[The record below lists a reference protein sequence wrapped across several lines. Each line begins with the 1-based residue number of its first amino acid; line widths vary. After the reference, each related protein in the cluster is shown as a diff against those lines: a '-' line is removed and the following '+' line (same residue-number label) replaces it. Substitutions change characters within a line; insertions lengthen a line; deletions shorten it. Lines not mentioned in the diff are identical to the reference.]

1 MFGNYLKTAFRNLWR
16 DRKFSAINVVGLAIG
31 MATCLLMILY
41 IHHELS
47 YDRYNKKADR
57 IVRVV
62 FKGSVG
68 GQPIKEAN
76 VMPPVART
84 LQSNYPEVQ
93 QATRLVNGGAPI
105 IGYGDKSFKQEA
117 FAYVDSNFFQVFT
130 LPFVEGDVRTALL
143 QPHTIVITR
152 AIARQYFGNQD
163 PIGKLLDFKDWNTS
177 FKVTGVIDKVPDNSH
192 FHFNFFASMASWPD
206 AKSASFMTSG
216 YYTYLVLPKGYDY
229 RKLQAKLPG
238 IVDKY
243 IGPQMQKAMGTGL
256 SAFRKNGN
264 NIGLYLQPLT
274 AIHLHSDFTGDLS
287 PGSNVSYIYIFG
299 VIGIFMLLIACINFM
314 NLSTASASRRARE
327 IGIRKVLGSG
337 RPALVKQ
344 FLLESLLVTVIAFL
358 IALVMVSLALPL
370 FNGLSGKA
378 LSLNVVFLNTWM
390 MPGILLFV
398 LCTGLLSGS
407 YPAFFLSSYKPV
419 SVLKGQVSSG
429 KKSMGLRSGLVVF
442 QFFISITLIV
452 CTVVVY
458 RQLRYMQHM
467 KLGYD
472 KNQVL
477 ILPETWLLGKTQEAF
492 HQQLLQDPRIEE
504 VSVSG
509 YLPAGSSYGN
519 SFYVY
524 GDGHANRLVK
534 TLRYDVDT
542 RYIATM
548 GMKLASGRN
557 FSKDFGTDSTAIIVN
572 QTAAKA
578 FGWGNDALGH
588 TITRRD
594 NDGTLTTYRVIG
606 VVKDFH
612 FRSLH
617 ELISPL
623 VMVLGHGA
631 GTMILKVKA
640 GNTRALLTD
649 IRKKW
654 DQLTPEA
661 PLSYSFLDDRVS
673 HTYVSEQQTGRI
685 LGIFSGLAI
694 FIACLGLFGLVMYA
708 ARRRTREIGIRK
720 VLGAGVP
727 GIVGLLTKDFIRLVV
742 MAFIMAAPVAWWA
755 MHTWLQ
761 DFAYRIRISWWIFL
775 LAGVVAMVIALAT
788 VGLQAVKAA
797 MANPV
802 KSLRTE

>member
-1 MFGNYLKTAFRNLWR
+1 MLKHYIKIAGRNLWR
-16 DRKFSAINVVGLAIG
+16 NKGFSAITIFGLAIG
-31 MATCLLMILY
+31 LATCLLITLF
-41 IHHELS
+41 IVDELS
-47 YDRYNKKADR
+47 YDKYNVNADQ
-57 IVRVV
+57 IYRVDAH
-62 FKGSVG
+62 
-68 GQPIKEAN
+68 I
-76 VMPPVART
+76 R
-84 LQSNYPEVQ
+84 
-93 QATRLVNGGAPI
+93 VNGS
-105 IGYGDKSFKQEA
+105 SFNSRVTPASLGPALPRDYPAIENMVRIRGGGGKVLVTKGNQTLMEPDCFWA
-117 FAYVDSNFFQVFT
+117 DSTLFDVFT
-130 LPFVEGDVRTALL
+130 LPMISGNLKTALT
-143 QPHTIVITR
+143 QPHSIVLS
-152 AIARQYFGNQD
+152 RQMALKYFNSTD
-163 PIGKLLDFKDWNTS
+163 VVGKTLLLDNTTTV
-177 FKVTGVIDKVPDNSH
+177 KITGVIEDMPAESHLH
-192 FHFNFFASMASWPD
+192 FHFIRSMSGLAESRSDFWLNNNF
-206 AKSASFMTSG
+206 G
-216 YYTYLVLPKGYDY
+216 TYVLA
-229 RKLQAKLPG
+229 RPG
-238 IVDKY
+238 TDEKTIDH
-243 IGPQMQKAMGTGL
+243 
-256 SAFRKNGN
+256 
-264 NIGLYLQPLT
+264 YLQQ
-274 AIHLHSDFTGDLS
+274 A
-287 PGSNVSYIYIFG
+287 
-299 VIGIFMLLIACINFM
+299 
-314 NLSTASASRRARE
+314 
-327 IGIRKVLGSG
+327 
-337 RPALVKQ
+337 ALKYAQ
-344 FLLESLLVTVIAFL
+344 PQLE
-358 IALVMVSLALPL
+358 
-370 FNGLSGKA
+370 
-378 LSLNVVFLNTWM
+378 
-390 MPGILLFV
+390 
-398 LCTGLLSGS
+398 
-407 YPAFFLSSYKPV
+407 
-419 SVLKGQVSSG
+419 
-429 KKSMGLRSGLVVF
+429 
-442 QFFISITLIV
+442 
-452 CTVVVY
+452 
-458 RQLRYMQHM
+458 
-467 KLGYD
+467 
-472 KNQVL
+472 
-477 ILPETWLLGKTQEAF
+477 
-492 HQQLLQDPRIEE
+492 
-504 VSVSG
+504 
-509 YLPAGSSYGN
+509 
-519 SFYVY
+519 
-524 GDGHANRLVK
+524 K

-572 QTAAKA
+572 QTDATA
-578 FGWGNDALGH
+578 FGWGKDALGH

-654 DQLTPEA
+654 DALTPEA
-661 PLSYSFLDDRVS
+661 SLSYSFLDDRVS

-742 MAFIMAAPVAWWA
+742 MAFIMAAPVAWWT